1 MSSDSKRFIAWKFDQ
16 PTSLSKLANMYY
28 IFVAHGLLINKY
40 SGTSETC
47 ITTLHINFLTVN
59 CSLYV
64 SSPYGFYTSY
74 VDTMT

>member
-1 MSSDSKRFIAWKFDQ
+1 MSSDSKRFGNLINQYIQVCESWQ
-16 PTSLSKLANMYY
+16 ICITS
-28 IFVAHGLLINKY
+28 FVAHGLLIKKY